1 MKKNLYLMYAIAL
14 LQGMVFYGPIA
25 TLYRQAQGVTVFQ
38 ITLIESISLALTIA
52 LEIPWGV
59 AADKLGYRKTMV
71 FCSGLYFISKIVFWQ
86 ATGFFGFLL
95 ERILLSVVFAGFSG
109 VDVTILY
116 LSCEG
121 GDSQRA
127 FGIYDSAGMAGLLFA
142 AAVFSLFV
150 KDNYALAG
158 FLTVVS
164 YGLAALLSLCL
175 TEVTASP
182 ETAAQP
188 ESIRETLVKT
198 LNNKTFLLFLI
209 AVGLLSETHQTIT
222 VFLNQ
227 LQYTRCG
234 MSASAMGA
242 VYIAV
247 TLLGLLGVYS
257 SGLTRRLGAKP
268 SFFLFCGLAG
278 GSCLV
283 LALSDRAIPSV
294 TAIAALRLSDTL
306 FQPFQAEIQNRQLH
320 TGNRATALS
329 VHSMLISTVGI
340 GTNLI
345 FGALSDRSLPA
356 AFFFG
361 GIICALG
368 LVLFLVWYRK
378 TSQSFFSCPGK
389 APPGNP

>member
-1 MKKNLYLMYAIAL
+1 MKKNLYIMYAISL

-86 ATGFFGFLL
+86 AASFWGFLL
-95 ERILLSVVFAGFSG
+95 ERIMLSVVISGFSG

-116 LSCEG
+116 LSSEG
-121 GDSQRA
+121 GDSQKV
-127 FGIYDSAGMAGLLFA
+127 FGIYNSANMAGLLFA

-150 KDNYALAG
+150 KDNYALSAL
-158 FLTVVS
+158 LTVVS
-164 YGLAALLSLCL
+164 YGAAAMLSLCL
-175 TEVTASP
+175 SDVKP
-182 ETAAQP
+182 EPQSAPRP
-188 ESIRETLVKT
+188 EPIRETLVKT
-198 LNNKTFLLFLI
+198 LSNKTFLLFLI
-209 AVGLLSETHQTIT
+209 AVALLTEAHQTIT
-222 VFLNQ
+222 VFLSQ

-234 MSASAMGA
+234 LSASAMGM

-257 SGLTRRLGAKP
+257 SGLTRRLGAGP
-268 SFFLFCGLAG
+268 SLFLFCALDVAA
-278 GSCLV
+278 CLV
-283 LALSDRAIPSV
+283 LALSSRAVPSV
-294 TAIAALRLSDTL
+294 MSILAMRLSYTL
-306 FQPFQAEIQNRQLH
+306 LQPYQAEIQNRQIH

-329 VHSMLISTVGI
+329 VYSMLISTVGI
-340 GTNLI
+340 VTNLI
-345 FGALSDRSLPA
+345 FGALSDRSLSA

-361 GIICALG
+361 GAICALS
-368 LVLFLVWYRK
+368 LLLFFVWHGK
-378 TSQSFFSCPGK
+378 TQPSRV
-389 APPGNP
+389 NRD